1 MLLFC
6 LDICNLL
13 ILPMY
18 IFIQIYWWFIDLIK
32 LLIDYILINYDIF
45 FMLLFCLDI
54 GNLLILPMYIFIQIY
69 WWFIDLIKL
78 LIYFIYIFINYEQ
91 SLFFYYFV

>member
-6 LDICNLL
+6 LDIDNLL

-18 IFIQIYWWFIDLIK
+18 IFIQIYIDLIK
-32 LLIDYILINYDIF
+32 LLID
-45 FMLLFCLDI
+45 
-54 GNLLILPMYIFIQIY
+54 
-69 WWFIDLIKL
+69 
-78 LIYFIYIFINYEQ
+78 FIYIFINYDQ